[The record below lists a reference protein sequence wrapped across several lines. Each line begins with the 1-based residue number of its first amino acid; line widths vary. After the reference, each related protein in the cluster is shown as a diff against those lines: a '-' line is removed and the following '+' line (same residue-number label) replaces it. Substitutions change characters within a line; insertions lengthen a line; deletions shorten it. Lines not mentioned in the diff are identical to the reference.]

1 MQKIALKVMEIVSKN
16 QKQTG
21 NNSIE
26 KVAKYI
32 KIIYKRKTML
42 LMNMRMIK
50 MLRSVSNWEN
60 ANENNNK
67 IKLHN
72 QQSDKNYSITVEK
85 QEPP

>member
-1 MQKIALKVMEIVSKN
+1 
-16 QKQTG
+16 
-21 NNSIE
+21 
-26 KVAKYI
+26 
-32 KIIYKRKTML
+32 
-42 LMNMRMIK
+42 MNMRMIK

>member
-1 MQKIALKVMEIVSKN
+1 MEIVSKN

-50 MLRSVSNWEN
+50 MLRSVSNWGN

>member
-1 MQKIALKVMEIVSKN
+1 MEIVSKN

>member
-32 KIIYKRKTML
+32 KIIYKRK
-42 LMNMRMIK
+42 NY
-50 MLRSVSNWEN
+50 VAHEYEN
-60 ANENNNK
+60 
-67 IKLHN
+67 
-72 QQSDKNYSITVEK
+72 D
-85 QEPP
+85 